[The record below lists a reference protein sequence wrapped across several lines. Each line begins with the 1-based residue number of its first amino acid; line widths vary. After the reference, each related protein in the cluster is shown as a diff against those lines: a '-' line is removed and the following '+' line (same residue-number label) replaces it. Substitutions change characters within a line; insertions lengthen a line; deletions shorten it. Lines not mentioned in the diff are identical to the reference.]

1 MAYLDIFGKDA
12 SSIKKKKLFL
22 LDMDGTIYQEDDIFD
37 GTLPMIGAIME
48 AGAKYLFITNNSSKS
63 VKSYVHKVHAM
74 DIEATEDTFF
84 TSSQATAM
92 YIKNNYPGRKVYC
105 QGTLSLINEF
115 KNSGID
121 ITEDIEGDIGV
132 CVVGFDTEITGAKI
146 RKTSEVLTRFKNI
159 PYIATNPD
167 YRCPVS
173 FGYIPDCGSM
183 CIGLEYATGRKPVFI
198 GKPEPTMINIAMEK
212 HGVTREET
220 LVIGDRL
227 YTDIASGINAGV
239 DTVCVLTGEATL
251 DDINASE
258 YKPTYVLDSV
268 MDIYQILNSY

>member
-12 SSIKKKKLFL
+12 SSIKNKKLFL

-63 VKSYVHKVHAM
+63 VISYVHKVHAM

-132 CVVGFDTEITGAKI
+132 CVVGFDTEITGAKL

-212 HGVTREET
+212 HGVSREET

-258 YKPTYVLDSV
+258 YKPTYVLNSV